1 MNEMKLT
8 VPHED
13 AGKRIDSWL
22 SEHIDGLTRSAVQN
36 LLSEQAVNADGKSV
50 KKNYK
55 LAGGE
60 VLTVIMP
67 ELREVDLAAEDI
79 PLDIVYED
87 EDIVVVNKPRGM
99 VVHPAVGNWSGTLV
113 NALMFHCGE
122 SLSGINGEHRPG
134 IVHRIDKDTSGL
146 LVIAKTPDAKTNLGL
161 QFFNKT
167 TKRRYRA
174 LVWGNVEQ
182 DEGTIVGNVGRN
194 PKDRMQMTVLP
205 DDQGKHAV
213 THYRVLER
221 LGYVTLVECVL
232 ETGRT
237 HQIRVHM
244 KHIGHILFNDERYG
258 GHEILKGTHFAKY
271 KQFVNNCFDICPRQA
286 LHAMT
291 LGFVHPVT
299 GEEMYF
305 TSELPDDMNRL
316 LDKWRGYISNRELE

>member
-8 VPHED
+8 VPQED

-146 LVIAKTPDAKTNLGL
+146 LVVAKNDRAHQSLAEQIQVHSAG
-161 QFFNKT
+161 
-167 TKRRYRA
+167 RRYFAVVYGCPR
-174 LVWGNVEQ
+174 E
-182 DEGTIVGNVGRN
+182 ETGTIQAPIARHPVDRKKMAVLAGGRE
-194 PKDRMQMTVLP
+194 
-205 DDQGKHAV
+205 AI
-213 THYRVLER
+213 THYQVLEHYQ
-221 LGYVTLVECVL
+221 GYTLMKFRL

-244 KHIGHILFNDERYG
+244 AHIGHPIIGDPLYG
-258 GHEILKGTHFAKY
+258 PAKD
-271 KQFVNNCFDICPRQA
+271 KWKLQGQC
-286 LHAMT
+286 LHAGELELT
-291 LGFVHPVT
+291 HPVT
-299 GEEMYF
+299 GERMLFEAPLPEYF
-305 TSELPDDMNRL
+305 EKVLQKLRNQY
-316 LDKWRGYISNRELE
+316 GQV

>member
-22 SEHIDGLTRSAVQN
+22 SEHMDGLTRSAVQN

-146 LVIAKTPDAKTNLGL
+146 LVVAKNDRAHQSLAEQIQVHSAG
-161 QFFNKT
+161 
-167 TKRRYRA
+167 RRYFAVVYGCPR
-174 LVWGNVEQ
+174 E
-182 DEGTIVGNVGRN
+182 ETGTIQAPIARHPVDRKKMAVLAGGRE
-194 PKDRMQMTVLP
+194 
-205 DDQGKHAV
+205 AI
-213 THYRVLER
+213 THYQVLEHYQ
-221 LGYVTLVECVL
+221 GYTLMKFRL

-244 KHIGHILFNDERYG
+244 AHIGHPIIGDPLYG
-258 GHEILKGTHFAKY
+258 PAKE
-271 KQFVNNCFDICPRQA
+271 KWKLQGQC
-286 LHAMT
+286 LHAGELELT
-291 LGFVHPVT
+291 HPVT
-299 GEEMYF
+299 GERMLFEAPLPEYF
-305 TSELPDDMNRL
+305 EKVLQKLRNQY
-316 LDKWRGYISNRELE
+316 GQV

>member
-1 MNEMKLT
+1 MNEMKLS
-8 VPHED
+8 VPQED

-146 LVIAKTPDAKTNLGL
+146 LVVAKNDRAHQSLAEQIQAHSAG
-161 QFFNKT
+161 
-167 TKRRYRA
+167 RRYFAVVYGCPR
-174 LVWGNVEQ
+174 E
-182 DEGTIVGNVGRN
+182 ETGTIQAPIARHPVDRKKMAVLTGGRE
-194 PKDRMQMTVLP
+194 
-205 DDQGKHAV
+205 AI
-213 THYRVLER
+213 THYQVLEHYQ
-221 LGYVTLVECVL
+221 GYTLMKFRL

-244 KHIGHILFNDERYG
+244 AHIGHPIIGDPLYG
-258 GHEILKGTHFAKY
+258 PAKD
-271 KQFVNNCFDICPRQA
+271 KWKLQGQC
-286 LHAMT
+286 LHAGELELT
-291 LGFVHPVT
+291 HPVT
-299 GEEMYF
+299 GERMLFEAPLPEYF
-305 TSELPDDMNRL
+305 EKVLQKLRNQY
-316 LDKWRGYISNRELE
+316 GQV